1 MASHTSFYR
10 HGALVV
16 AAYCVSTLIALVPL
30 RIFASSID
38 VPISQPILTD
48 NTLLW
53 QVAPDECFNGIGVDY
68 PAMNP
73 DGTCSVGQP
82 KANQSYIWGLTEQS
96 GQLWFGTMANTY
108 CTLSGVVDV
117 TPKVTPNVV
126 CEYAKSEFARTY
138 PSIPANRGDWR
149 VPAIYSWNLA
159 SGTLTQKTV
168 TAPLLQTTLG
178 LRGAGSIDNI
188 AFLAGPSLLGSSAN
202 FFAFQADTGK
212 FLGSCARTD
221 YNYARDWQVVDGVL
235 YVGLGSPTY
244 GSVMRWNGT
253 SSSFGPGKNFCDQ
266 FVEVGRVNADVAN
279 ITLYTGADGL
289 DRLAITT
296 VPSRGGGGGD
306 VAAATPSV
314 AGVWISPPI
323 PAGGLTPDQTN
334 EWTQIWSPL
343 QYDPD
348 PIVSR
353 YGYAGGAIEQYDG
366 WLYWGTL
373 HDQSS
378 AAIQVEQRCT
388 QSYCFGAPANGPE
401 YHALEAGVYRTTS
414 VWRGRNLE
422 DPNTSEIQLLYGET
436 QLPVCCS
443 PAKTFN
449 LKPTGWTPV
458 YGPSGFGNPG
468 NEYTWTM
475 AVFDGH
481 LFIGTY
487 DASIRQG
494 PAARPEDGADLWRF
508 DDSNSPA
515 VNENYSGLGDKNNYG
530 IRILH
535 TLDDNSGVIAGM
547 ANPFNLAPGS
557 GWELRL
563 LQEASPQPSGKN
575 D

>member
-1 MASHTSFYR
+1 MTR
-10 HGALVV
+10 RALFFRRSAV
-16 AAYCVSTLIALVPL
+16 AFAGCCASTLLAVAPPV
-30 RIFASSID
+30 FAAAAD

-48 NTLLW
+48 NQLLW

-96 GQLWFGTMANTY
+96 GKLWFGTMANTY
-108 CTLSGVVDV
+108 CTLSGVVEA

-126 CEYAKSEFARTY
+126 CEYGESEFAREHPGLT
-138 PSIPANRGDWR
+138 PSRGDWR
-149 VPAIYSWNLA
+149 PPKIYSWDLA
-159 SGTLTQKTV
+159 SGTLTQQQV

-188 AFLAGPSLLGSSAN
+188 AFLAGPSLLGTSAN

-212 FLGSCARTD
+212 FLGACARTD

-235 YVGLGSPTY
+235 YVGLGSPTF

-266 FVEVGRVNADVAN
+266 FVEVGRVNASVAN
-279 ITLYTGADGL
+279 ITKYVGADGL
-289 DRLAITT
+289 DRLAIST
-296 VPSRGGGGGD
+296 VPARGGGG
-306 VAAATPSV
+306 AAAAGTPSV

-323 PAGGLTPDQTN
+323 PPGGLTPDQTN
-334 EWTQIWSPL
+334 QWTQIWSPL

-378 AAIQVEQRCT
+378 AAIQIEQKCP
-388 QSYCFGAPANGPE
+388 QSFCFGQPANGPE
-401 YHALEAGVYRTTS
+401 FHALEDGVYRSTS
-414 VWRGRNLE
+414 FWRGRNLE
-422 DPNTSEIQLLYGET
+422 DPQNREIQLLYGET

-443 PAKTFN
+443 APKTFGM
-449 LKPTGWTPV
+449 KPTGWTPL
-458 YGPSGFGNPG
+458 YGPSGFGNHG
-468 NEYTWTM
+468 NEYTWTL
-475 AVFDGH
+475 AEFDGH

-494 PAARPEDGADLWRF
+494 PDAKPEVGADLWRL
-508 DDSNSPA
+508 DSSDTPA
-515 VNENYSGLGDKNNYG
+515 VNENYTGLGDRNNYG
-530 IRILH
+530 IRILQP
-535 TLDDNSGVIAGM
+535 LDDGSGLIAGM

-563 LQEASPQPSGKN
+563 LKEGSPKPGRKK